1 MTDNPIAMAVQL
13 QAMQALALERN
24 IDLSNPVNANMM
36 AQLIL
41 LMHSGMVAQQKAN
54 ESNPGIRIESV
65 PKQQVN
71 SPQVANENSP
81 RGNSSSDVSGQ
92 SGSYKGR
99 QVVFA
104 APTKRRG
111 EIFPLWQWG
120 RGRGRG
126 GGGVGYLRKMVEFF
140 INFF

>member
-1 MTDNPIAMAVQL
+1 MAVQL

-36 AQLIL
+36 AQLIP

-99 QVVFA
+99 QVVSP
-104 APTKRRG
+104 APAKREG
-111 EIFPLWQWG
+111 EIPPSLAVGWG
-120 RGRGRG
+120 WGWG
-126 GGGVGYLRKMVEFF
+126 
-140 INFF
+140 I